1 MGALEWLQSLP
12 VSIWVAESDWGY
24 PLLLSVHSVG
34 MATVVGLLLML
45 DCRVL
50 GFAPQVPVTAFRR
63 FMPYAWAG
71 FALNFASGAL
81 LFASTAQRLVSNWP
95 FVLKMLA
102 ITAGGMLSRLLWR
115 ELGTASVTEPVIS
128 RRARGVAG
136 MSLAVWLLAIVCGRL
151 IAYVMDHSI
160 LSGA

>member
-1 MGALEWLQSLP
+1 MSGLEWLQGLS

-50 GFAPQVPVTAFRR
+50 GYAPQVPVTAFRR

-95 FVLKMLA
+95 FIVKMLA
-102 ITAGGMLSRLLWR
+102 ITTGGFLSWLLWR
-115 ELGTASVTEPVIS
+115 ELDASEATEPVIS
-128 RRARGVAG
+128 SRARRVAG

-160 LSGA
+160 LSGT